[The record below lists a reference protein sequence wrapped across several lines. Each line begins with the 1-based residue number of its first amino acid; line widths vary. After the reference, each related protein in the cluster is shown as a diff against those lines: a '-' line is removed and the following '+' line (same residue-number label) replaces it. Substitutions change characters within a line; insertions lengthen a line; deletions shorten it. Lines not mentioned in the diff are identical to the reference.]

1 MQPFVIIKLN
11 LNFNTKVNIKCAS
24 WAEKIVQDTKLG
36 LGYIKFSVT
45 VNK

>member
-1 MQPFVIIKLN
+1 MQPLVIIKLD
-11 LNFNTKVNIKCAS
+11 LTFNTQVNIKCTS
-24 WAEKIVQDTKLG
+24 WAENIVQDTKLG

>member
-1 MQPFVIIKLN
+1 MQPLVIIKLD
-11 LNFNTKVNIKCAS
+11 LNFNTQVTVKCTS

-36 LGYIKFSVT
+36 LGYVKFSVT